1 MHLHTGPR
9 LVTCRNCEAGHT
21 TVPDRMPNRSNI
33 MLAPMGASTYGE
45 TATGRDKQ
53 PDLGLRL
60 AGECVGLSLVEA
72 DMTLDNAR
80 RYVWLRSF
88 SGASNDALDRE
99 ITGVPNFAVSR
110 RIVDHLAGIV
120 THIEAEQVFLEA
132 LRTVPRHLY
141 GPKYLRNQAY
151 ENRPLPIGHGQTI
164 SQPSI
169 VALMTELL
177 ELDAGDRVLEI
188 GTGSGYQA
196 AILAALATRVH
207 TIEIIEPIFRQ
218 VRNRFHRMGQM
229 SIETRHGDG
238 YYGWPEA
245 QPFDG
250 IIVTAASDHV
260 PPPLIKQLAHGG
272 RMIIP
277 VGDRF
282 TTQQLLM
289 IHKDLS
295 GKVTTRHVLPV
306 IFVPLTGEC

>member
-1 MHLHTGPR
+1 MINRRFVGLLLIVFVVWDTCPAVEPDYAKLRAVMVEEIAADAYRTGS
-9 LVTCRNCEAGHT
+9 
-21 TVPDRMPNRSNI
+21 M
-33 MLAPMGASTYGE
+33 
-45 TATGRDKQ
+45 TGR
-53 PDLGLRL
+53 
-60 AGECVGLSLVEA
+60 
-72 DMTLDNAR
+72 AR
-80 RYVWLRSF
+80 IGDSV
-88 SGASNDALDRE
+88 
-99 ITGVPNFAVSR
+99 I
-110 RIVDHLAGIV
+110 
-120 THIEAEQVFLEA
+120 EA
-132 LRTVPRHLY
+132 LRTVPRHLFV
-141 GPKYLRNQAY
+141 PKYLRNQAY

-196 AILAALATRVH
+196 AILAAMAARVH
-207 TIEIIEPIFRQ
+207 TIEIIEPLFRQ
-218 VRNRFHRMGQM
+218 ARNRFHRMGQM

-250 IIVTAASDHV
+250 IVVTAASDHV
-260 PPPLIKQLAHGG
+260 PPPLIKQLAPGG
-272 RMIIP
+272 RMVIP

-289 IHKDLS
+289 IHKELS

-306 IFVPLTGEC
+306 IFVPLTGER